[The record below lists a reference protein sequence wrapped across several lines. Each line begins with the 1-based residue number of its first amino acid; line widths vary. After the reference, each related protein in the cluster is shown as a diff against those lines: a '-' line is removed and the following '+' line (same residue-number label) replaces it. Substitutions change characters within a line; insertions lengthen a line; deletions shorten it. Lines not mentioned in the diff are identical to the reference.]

1 MLHVFIGDD
10 DYTLRQ
16 AVEEVRKSAGDPTA
30 VMTNTTVLDGRQV
43 SPAELRQACETVP
56 FLSDKRLVIVE
67 GLLERF
73 DANAR
78 TGRKKSSKKDEGP
91 EPWKLIAEGIKA
103 LPDFT
108 ELIIIGGDV
117 KPANPLLKELMP
129 TNRVRMMKKLRPA
142 ELKSWVNRQ
151 VTEKGSKISPAAV
164 DILVQFVGSD
174 LWVMASEIEKL
185 SLYCGKREID
195 VKDVRELVSAT
206 QEANIFTMV
215 DAILEGKVSTA
226 QSLFHRLLG
235 DGVAPTHLL
244 IMISRQVRIIY
255 QMKEMRKLNKPR
267 KDIATALG
275 LNFEFVL
282 NKAWAQA
289 DKYSLERLKE
299 IYHRLL
305 DTDIAIKTGLY
316 DGELAL
322 TILIAEMGPASSG
335 RR

>member
-10 DYTLRQ
+10 DYTIRR

-30 VMTNTTVLDGRQV
+30 VMTNTSVLDGKQV

-67 GLLERF
+67 GVLERF
-73 DANAR
+73 EAGAKS
-78 TGRKKSSKKDEGP
+78 GRKKSSKKDGEP
-91 EPWKLIAEGIKA
+91 EPWKVIADGIKA

-108 ELIIIGGDV
+108 ELIIIGGDI
-117 KPANPLLKELMP
+117 KPTNPLLKELTP
-129 TNRVRMMKKLRPA
+129 TKRVRTMKKLKPP
-142 ELKSWVNRQ
+142 ELKSWINKY

-164 DILVQFVGSD
+164 NTLVEFVGSD
-174 LWVMASEIEKL
+174 LWVMSSEIEKL

-195 VKDVRELVSAT
+195 VQDVKELVSAT
-206 QEANIFTMV
+206 QEANIFSMV
-215 DAILEGKVSTA
+215 DAILEGRTSVA
-226 QSLFHRLLG
+226 QGLYHRLLA
-235 DGVAPTHLL
+235 DGVAPSHLL
-244 IMISRQVRIIY
+244 VMISRQVRIIY
-255 QMKEMRKLNKPR
+255 QMKEMRKQNKPR
-267 KDIATALG
+267 QEIAAALG
-275 LNFEFVL
+275 LNLEFVL

-305 DTDIAIKTGLY
+305 DTDLAIKTGQY

-322 TILIAEMGPASSG
+322 TILIAEMGPAASA
-335 RR
+335 R

>member
-10 DYTLRQ
+10 DYTIRK

-30 VMTNTTVLDGRQV
+30 VMTNTSVLDGKQV

-73 DANAR
+73 EAGAK
-78 TGRKKSSKKDEGP
+78 TGRKKSAKKDTDP
-91 EPWKLIAEGIKA
+91 EPWKVIADGIKA

-108 ELIIIGGDV
+108 ELIIIGGDI

-129 TNRVRMMKKLRPA
+129 TGRVKAMKKLKSA
-142 ELKSWVNRQ
+142 ELKSWINRY

-164 DILVQFVGSD
+164 STLVEFVGSD
-174 LWVMASEIEKL
+174 LWVMSSEIEKL

-195 VKDVRELVSAT
+195 VRDVKELVSAT
-206 QEANIFTMV
+206 QEANIFSMV
-215 DAILEGKVSTA
+215 DAILEGKTATA
-226 QSLFHRLLG
+226 QGLYHRLLA
-235 DGVAPTHLL
+235 DGVAPSHLL
-244 IMISRQVRIIY
+244 VMISRQVRIIY
-255 QMKEMRKLNKPR
+255 QMKEMRKQNKPR
-267 KDIATALG
+267 QEIAAALG
-275 LNFEFVL
+275 LNLEFVL

-305 DTDIAIKTGLY
+305 DTDLAIKTGQY

-322 TILIAEMGPASSG
+322 TILIAEMGPAPSA
-335 RR
+335 RQ